1 LILSHFVRK
10 TGAHF
15 SGKCSSKQE
24 VEAMR
29 TLALAAVIICA
40 FVGQALAWGE
50 EGHAIVAE
58 IAQRRLND
66 TARAAVSTILKNSSP
81 ELTNASLAS
90 FASWADDYRPTHHE
104 TTNWHFV
111 DIPLQEDV
119 YDPARECKADDPEG
133 DCIIAEL
140 ERLKSDV
147 RCKSGEEQFNAL
159 KFAVHFVG
167 DIQQPLHTVLDEVG
181 GNNIIVEVQMKGL
194 VCTGSCV
201 PPTEPANFH
210 AVWDSV
216 LIQKTVFAWG
226 SYVERLEGGWLK
238 SPEAA
243 GADGGT
249 PTSWALEAHKAAQ
262 VVWAAK
268 PANNILKDA
277 YYQTALPILDRQLAV
292 GGLRLARFL
301 NEAFASTQA
310 CGPVK

>member
-1 LILSHFVRK
+1 
-10 TGAHF
+10 
-15 SGKCSSKQE
+15 
-24 VEAMR
+24 MR
-29 TLALAAVIICA
+29 TFSVACLFVTISGTTALGW
-40 FVGQALAWGE
+40 GQ

-66 TARAAVSTILKNSSP
+66 TARAAISTIMTNISPALKQ
-81 ELTNASLAS
+81 ASLAS
-90 FASWADDYRPTHHE
+90 FASWADDYRPLHHE

-111 DIPLQEDV
+111 DIPLKEEV
-119 YDPARECKADDPEG
+119 YDPTRECKPDDPNG

-140 ERLKSDV
+140 ERLKNDV
-147 RCKSGEEQFNAL
+147 RCKTGEEQFNAL

-181 GNNIIVEVQMKGL
+181 GNNIFVEVQIKGL

-201 PPTEPANFH
+201 PTTDFAKFH
-210 AVWDSV
+210 AVWDTT

-226 SYVERLEGGWLK
+226 SYVERLEAGWLK
-238 SPEAA
+238 SSEAL

-262 VVWAAK
+262 VVWSAK
-268 PANNILKDA
+268 PANNILNDS
-277 YYQTALPILDRQLAV
+277 YYQAALPILDRQLAV

-301 NEAFASTQA
+301 NEAFASQSCST
-310 CGPVK
+310 K

>member
-1 LILSHFVRK
+1 
-10 TGAHF
+10 
-15 SGKCSSKQE
+15 
-24 VEAMR
+24 MR
-29 TLALAAVIICA
+29 TFAAACLFVTISGTTALGW
-40 FVGQALAWGE
+40 GQ

-66 TARAAVSTILKNSSP
+66 TARAAISTIVTNISP
-81 ELTNASLAS
+81 ALTQASLAS
-90 FASWADDYRPTHHE
+90 FASWADDYRPLHHE

-111 DIPLQEDV
+111 DIPLQEEV
-119 YDPARECKADDPEG
+119 YDPTRECKSDDPNG

-140 ERLKSDV
+140 ERLKYDV
-147 RCKSGEEQFNAL
+147 RCKTGEEQFNAL

-181 GNNIIVEVQMKGL
+181 GNNIFVEVQMKGL

-201 PPTEPANFH
+201 PTTDFAKFH
-210 AVWDSV
+210 AVWDTA

-226 SYVERLEGGWLK
+226 SYVERLEAGWLK
-238 SPEAA
+238 SSEAV

-262 VVWAAK
+262 VVWSAK
-268 PANNILKDA
+268 PANNILNDS
-277 YYQTALPILDRQLAV
+277 YYQAALPILDRQLAV

-301 NEAFASTQA
+301 NEAFASQSCSA
-310 CGPVK
+310 K

>member
-1 LILSHFVRK
+1 
-10 TGAHF
+10 
-15 SGKCSSKQE
+15 
-24 VEAMR
+24 MR
-29 TLALAAVIICA
+29 TLALAVAVSCT

-66 TARAAVSTILKNSSP
+66 VARAAISTIFANISP
-81 ELTNASLAS
+81 TLRHASLAS

-104 TTNWHFV
+104 TSNWHFV
-111 DIPLQEDV
+111 DIPLQENV
-119 YDPARECKADDPEG
+119 YDPARECKADDPDG

-140 ERLKSDV
+140 ERLKADV
-147 RCKSGEEQFNAL
+147 RCKTGEEQFKSL

-181 GNNIIVEVQMKGL
+181 GNNIFVEVQIKGI
-194 VCTGSCV
+194 
-201 PPTEPANFH
+201 TEFAKFH

-238 SPEAA
+238 SPAA
-243 GADGGT
+243 VGADGGT
-249 PTSWALEAHKAAQ
+249 PTDWALEAHKAAQ
-262 VVWAAK
+262 TVWAAK
-268 PANNILKDA
+268 PANNILHDP
-277 YYQTALPILDRQLAV
+277 YYQMALPILDRQLAV

-301 NEAFASTQA
+301 NEAFAPQN
-310 CGPVK
+310 CPPQ